1 MTAETAFTLATA
13 FGIITGGL
21 WATIISEFDPEVTM
35 EYISQVF
42 IAWFCGFVIAISVLK
57 FFFQ

>member
-1 MTAETAFTLATA
+1 MTAETAFTLATL

-21 WATIISEFDPEVTM
+21 WATIISEFDPEVTL
-35 EYISQVF
+35 EYVSQVF
-42 IAWFCGFVIAISVLK
+42 IAWLCGFVIAISALK